1 MYKLYF
7 LDNNS
12 DDSLVQGEMLGNKL
26 SSYPQRARA
35 RDALDCHI
43 EAFLHNWRVI
53 AKRKLCSL
61 LAKVPFPTDRSIP
74 E

>member
-1 MYKLYF
+1 
-7 LDNNS
+7 
-12 DDSLVQGEMLGNKL
+12 MLGNKL

-35 RDALDCHI
+35 RDALDCDI

-61 LAKVPFPTDRSIP
+61 LAKVPFPTNRSIP

>member
-1 MYKLYF
+1 MYK
-7 LDNNS
+7 
-12 DDSLVQGEMLGNKL
+12 SLEEAPVHGEMLGYEF
-26 SSYPQRARA
+26 SSYPQGAGA
-35 RDALDCHI
+35 RDTLDCDI